1 MKCPEA
7 LLLRK
12 KESHKTVEKTLSN
25 LLYSLNKTKKK
36 SYLKYK
42 YHSDQKD

>member
-7 LLLRK
+7 HLLGNK
-12 KESHKTVEKTLSN
+12 VSHKTAEKTLSN
-25 LLYSLNKTKKK
+25 LFYNLNKTKK